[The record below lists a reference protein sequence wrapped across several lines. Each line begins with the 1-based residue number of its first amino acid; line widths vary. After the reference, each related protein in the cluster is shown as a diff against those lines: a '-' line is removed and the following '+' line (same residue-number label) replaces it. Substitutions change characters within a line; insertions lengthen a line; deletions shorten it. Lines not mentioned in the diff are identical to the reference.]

1 MALIQLDD
9 RTDTDLFLSELSP
22 PPDQDVTIQFS
33 HGRFVPSDSLN
44 PESGDHPDIAPF
56 LNTEQHV
63 SFSAS
68 SSPVPCGRRTV
79 PSPLLWLVIHFGR
92 TKVFILS
99 FLVCLTPS
107 SQTLSGVE

>member
-1 MALIQLDD
+1 MALIQLDGS
-9 RTDTDLFLSELSP
+9 TDTDLFLSELSP

-63 SFSAS
+63 SFFRTLVTRSVRQTHRTFPIALAGHS
-68 SSPVPCGRRTV
+68 LRKNKSVHPFLLSLSHPVF
-79 PSPLLWLVIHFGR
+79 SNALWG
-92 TKVFILS
+92 
-99 FLVCLTPS
+99 
-107 SQTLSGVE
+107 